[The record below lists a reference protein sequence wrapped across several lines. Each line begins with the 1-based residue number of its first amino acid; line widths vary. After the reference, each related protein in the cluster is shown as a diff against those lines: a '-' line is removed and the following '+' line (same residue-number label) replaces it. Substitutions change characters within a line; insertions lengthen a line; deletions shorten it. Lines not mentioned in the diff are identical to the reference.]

1 MIGPIIG
8 DFIFTKTGR
17 YFPAFLF
24 FGALLGIAG
33 ISNVIL
39 LPSSPKKESVVTNEE
54 FEELEKT
61 VVVKV

>member
-8 DFIFTKTGR
+8 EFIFSKMGG

-24 FGALLGIAG
+24 FGVFLAIAG

-39 LPSSPKKESVVTNEE
+39 LPSSLNCKPVVTNEE

-61 VVVKV
+61 APVKV

>member
-1 MIGPIIG
+1 MGG
-8 DFIFTKTGR
+8 

-24 FGALLGIAG
+24 FGVFLAIAG

-39 LPSSPKKESVVTNEE
+39 LPSSLNCKPVVTNEE

-61 VVVKV
+61 APVKV